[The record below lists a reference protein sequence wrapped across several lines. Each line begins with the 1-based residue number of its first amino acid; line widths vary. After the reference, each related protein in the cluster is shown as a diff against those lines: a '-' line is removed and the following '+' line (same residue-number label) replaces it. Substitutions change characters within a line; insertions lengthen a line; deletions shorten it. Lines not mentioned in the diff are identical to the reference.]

1 MKKLTVGI
9 SLLSL
14 ALASCGSGGDVP
26 GQNAS
31 ATAGA
36 EDPMAMSGPLAEVET
51 RMNEAVMAAVGISVG
66 DSWVRKMIA
75 HHRGAVE
82 MSNLVLAQNPS
93 ANVAMMAREIVSK
106 QTAEIADLEK
116 LVADGNPDAASA
128 EPFRAPATAMHE
140 AMMAATGA
148 DVSETYLRKML
159 EHHKGAVAMSEVAL
173 AQGVAGAIRAHA
185 EKVRVDQQKEIAMTE
200 TMLRGEPMSTAKAPA
215 PSTAATTA
223 PRSAAPRATVSPKP
237 SPTAAAKPKASPKPR
252 PTPTA
257 MPPGHD
263 MDKM

>member
-14 ALASCGSGGDVP
+14 ALASCGSGGDQP
-26 GQNAS
+26 EQSPS
-31 ATAGA
+31 ATAGS
-36 EDPMAMSGPLAEVET
+36 EDPMAMSGPFAAAEM
-51 RMNEAVMAAVGISVG
+51 RMNAAMMAAVGITVG

-82 MSNLVLAQNPS
+82 MSNLALAQTPT
-93 ANVAMMAREIVSK
+93 ADVATMAREVVSK

-116 LVADGNPDAASA
+116 LVAAGNPNPASA
-128 EPFRAPATAMHE
+128 EPYRAAEAAMHE
-140 AMMAATGA
+140 TMMAAKGG
-148 DVSETYLRKML
+148 DISETYLRKML
-159 EHHKGAVAMSEVAL
+159 EHHKGAVAMSDVAL
-173 AQGVAGAIRAHA
+173 AQGVTGAIRSSA
-185 EKVRVDQQKEIAMTE
+185 EKVRADQQKEIAMVE
-200 TMLRGEPMSTAKAPA
+200 AMLRGEPMGAAKAA
-215 PSTAATTA
+215 PSPAVAPAAR
-223 PRSAAPRATVSPKP
+223 PAAPRATVSPKP